1 MNRMDLQEEFFPMN
15 IWTIKGA
22 LTATKTKWSRKGKT
36 YFARLAFQKTDGSSE
51 ELKKV
56 VVHDSVAA
64 ELVAGAEGRFY
75 LFKSMGVK
83 GLYGVRFAD
92 GREVHTYPGDQSMI
106 FAFIAIV
113 WLALNILYISTRDQV
128 SILGL
133 ILMPLGIFGWWW
145 CRKVRREIEQLWAND
160 PSENGVAPALTPAPI
175 VSN

>member
-1 MNRMDLQEEFFPMN
+1 MN
-15 IWTIKGA
+15 IWTIEGT
-22 LTATKTKWSRKGKT
+22 LTATETKWTRKGKT
-36 YFARLAFQKTDGSSE
+36 YFARLAFQKADGSTE

-56 VVHDSVAA
+56 IVDDSVAA
-64 ELVAGAEGRFY
+64 ELVADAQGRFY

-92 GREVHTYPGDQSMI
+92 GREVHAYPGDQAMI
-106 FAFIAIV
+106 FAFVAIA
-113 WLALNILYISTRDQV
+113 WLVLNILYISIRDQV

-133 ILMPLGIFGWWW
+133 ILTPLGIFGWWW

-160 PSENGVAPALTPAPI
+160 TGGNGFAPARTPASI

>member
-1 MNRMDLQEEFFPMN
+1 MNV
-15 IWTIKGA
+15 WTIEGA
-22 LTATKTKWSRKGKT
+22 LTATETKWSRKGKT
-36 YFARLAFQKTDGSSE
+36 YFARLAFQNANGRAE

-56 VVHDSVAA
+56 VVEDCVAA
-64 ELVAGAEGRFY
+64 ELVAGAQGRSY

-92 GREVHTYPGDQSMI
+92 GREVHAYPGDQSMI

-113 WLALNILYISTRDQV
+113 WLVLNILYISTRDQV

-160 PSENGVAPALTPAPI
+160 TGATGSVPERTPASI